1 MADQARHDKKII
13 LCHPELV
20 SGRHDK
26 KKRIVILSEL
36 IVPWG

>member
-20 SGRHDK
+20 SERHDK
-26 KKRIVILSEL
+26 KRTYCNFI
-36 IVPWG
+36 